1 MVYILLAIISFI
13 LLLSLYVYNL
23 NKSVGWLRAD
33 LEALHN
39 IQSGKYQDIRDDQD
53 DDIITYED
61 EMILKTS
68 NKKNK

>member
-39 IQSGKYQDIRDDQD
+39 IQSGKYQDIRDNQD